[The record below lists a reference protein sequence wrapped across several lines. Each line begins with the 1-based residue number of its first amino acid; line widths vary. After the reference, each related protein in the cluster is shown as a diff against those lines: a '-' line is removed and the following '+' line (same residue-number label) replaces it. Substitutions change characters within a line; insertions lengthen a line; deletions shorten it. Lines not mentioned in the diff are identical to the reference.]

1 MAKTNSVNKR
11 ANHIRVVVFTA
22 LMTALTVVLTV
33 YTKLPM
39 ASGYY
44 NFGDVPIFMAACLLG
59 PFPALITGALGA
71 MLGDVILG
79 YMAYAPF
86 TLIIKGLEG
95 FIAAVLFQL
104 ISKFIKKQIPQAL
117 IVFADCFLCGL
128 IMAFG
133 YFIAEGVLLAEDKW
147 TGGIANLPLNIL
159 QGTISAAVATVL
171 LYACQIKKL
180 FGKIYNRV
188 PQANSTVDKT
198 DDDNQDS
205 KNNSNCERKEEL

>member
-22 LMTALTVVLTV
+22 LMTALTIVLTV

-44 NFGDVPIFMAACLLG
+44 NFGDVPIFMTACLLG

-71 MLGDVILG
+71 MLGDIILG

-95 FIAAVLFQL
+95 FVASILFQL

-171 LYACQIKKL
+171 LYACQIKKF
-180 FGKIYNRV
+180 FGRIYNRV

-198 DDDNQDS
+198 DDENQDS
-205 KNNSNCERKEEL
+205 KNNGNCKRKEEL